1 MYLETPIAMRFPRT
15 AGARPYI
22 FFVLKAFAESN
33 NPIPPKSVM
42 NKIPEIT
49 NHSIDPPEIKPLT
62 IKNTPSASMKTPS
75 IRRRATTVD
84 LRNSGLDNEN
94 VMRRTLLA
102 CR

>member
-1 MYLETPIAMRFPRT
+1 MRFART

-22 FFVLKAFAESN
+22 FLALYPLADTN
-33 NPIPPKSVM
+33 NPIPPKSVI

-49 NHSIDPPEIKPLT
+49 NHSIDPPVTNPLT
-62 IKNTPSASMKTPS
+62 IKYNPSPRMKTPS
-75 IRRRATTVD
+75 MRRRATTVD